1 MALSSPVYLLFLGI
15 VWLAVKVLPG
25 ARWKKYSLLAAS
37 LVFYALLDLR
47 YLALLLLLAG
57 LTYGLGLAIRR
68 GWSAGACAGI
78 GIAFALIVLAVYKY
92 SAVWLPLVSRIP
104 LPGFGRDRFDP
115 IGWLLPVGISFY
127 TFQAI
132 SYLIDI
138 YRGRLE
144 PVRDPADFGLYLLFF
159 PKIIAGPIV
168 RPTDF
173 FRDIPPG
180 PQPAGRKDLVGIFSL
195 FLRGLF
201 KKVVIA
207 DSLAGLAG
215 IGFQAAAIPGTS
227 FFAAPVYWRS
237 FYLFAFQ
244 IYADFSGYTDIARA
258 SAGLLGIPLP
268 ENFRYPYFASSITE
282 FWNRWHMS
290 LTQWF
295 REYVFFP
302 LNRRLQ
308 TSFRRIGSAIL
319 QAATNIFTMLL
330 IGLWHGAAL
339 TYLAWGLWHGVL
351 LSAEKLWKRKPGSV
365 GREILSGVIVFHL
378 VALGWVLFRSDSLPA
393 AMRFLAGMAVGGQ
406 WFLLAECSLP
416 VAAAGIAIGLADA
429 HSLFFLP
436 PSVLTSKTLAS
447 IVTAAAV
454 FAIAIIW
461 LMGWATGGGGQPF
474 IYGSF

>member
-15 VWLAVKVLPG
+15 VWLAVRVLPG

-37 LVFYALLDLR
+37 LFFYALLDLR
-47 YLALLLLLAG
+47 YLALLLFLTV
-57 LTYGLGLAIRR
+57 LTYGLGLAIRH
-68 GWSAGACAGI
+68 GWRVGTCAGI
-78 GIAFALIVLAVYKY
+78 GVAFALIVLIVYKY
-92 SAVWLPLVSRIP
+92 SAVWVPVISQIP
-104 LPGFGRDRFDP
+104 LPGFDRDRFDP
-115 IGWLLPVGISFY
+115 IRWLLPVGISFY

-132 SYLIDI
+132 SYLMDI

-144 PVRDPADFGLYLLFF
+144 PVREIADFGLYLIFF

-173 FRDIPPG
+173 FRDIPSG
-180 PQPAGRKDLVGIFSL
+180 PQPAGRKDIPGIFSL

-207 DSLAGLAG
+207 DALAGLAG
-215 IGFQAAAIPGTS
+215 VGFQAAAMPGTS
-227 FFAAPVYWRS
+227 LIAAPVYWRS

-258 SAGLLGIPLP
+258 SAALIGIPLP
-268 ENFRYPYFASSITE
+268 ENFRYPYFVSSITE

-302 LNRRLQ
+302 LNRTLQ
-308 TSFRRIGSAIL
+308 TSFRRIGSAII

-351 LSAEKLWKRKPGSV
+351 LSAEKFWKRKPGSI
-365 GREILSGVIVFHL
+365 GGELLSGLVVFHL

-393 AMRFLAGMAVGGQ
+393 AMRFLIGMAAGGQ
-406 WFLLAECSLP
+406 WFLLAECILP
-416 VAAAGIAIGLADA
+416 VAAAGIVIGVVDA
-429 HSLFFLP
+429 PGLGLFP
-436 PSVLTSKTLAS
+436 PVVLSSKTIRS
-447 IVTAAAV
+447 IVSIAVVLAITA
-454 FAIAIIW
+454 IW
-461 LMGWATGGGGQPF
+461 LLGWATGGAGQPF

>member
-1 MALSSPVYLLFLGI
+1 MPVI
-15 VWLAVKVLPG
+15 SK
-25 ARWKKYSLLAAS
+25 
-37 LVFYALLDLR
+37 
-47 YLALLLLLAG
+47 
-57 LTYGLGLAIRR
+57 
-68 GWSAGACAGI
+68 
-78 GIAFALIVLAVYKY
+78 
-92 SAVWLPLVSRIP
+92 IP

-115 IGWLLPVGISFY
+115 IRWMLPVGISFY

-144 PVRDPADFGLYLLFF
+144 PVRDPVDFGLYLIFF

-173 FRDIPPG
+173 FRDIPSG
-180 PQPAGRKDLVGIFSL
+180 PQPADRKDLPGIFSL

-207 DSLAGLAG
+207 DALAGLAG
-215 IGFQAAAIPGTS
+215 IGFQAAAMPGTS
-227 FFAAPVYWRS
+227 LFPAPIYWRS

-258 SAGLLGIPLP
+258 SAILLGIPLP

-302 LNRRLQ
+302 LNRTLQ
-308 TSFRRIGSAIL
+308 TSFRSIASAIL
-319 QAATNIFTMLL
+319 QVATNIFTMLL

-351 LSAEKLWKRKPGSV
+351 LSVEKLWKRKPGSF
-365 GREILSGVIVFHL
+365 GWEILSGLVIFHL
-378 VALGWVLFRSDSLPA
+378 VALGWVLFQSDSLPA
-393 AMRFLAGMAVGGQ
+393 AMRFLAGMAAGGQ
-406 WFLLAECSLP
+406 WFLLAESILP
-416 VAAAGIAIGLADA
+416 VAAAGIAIVLVDAPGLR
-429 HSLFFLP
+429 FLP
-436 PSVLTSKTLAS
+436 PTVFSSKTLQS
-447 IVTAAAV
+447 ILTAAAV
-454 FAIAIIW
+454 FTIAIIW
-461 LMGWATGGGGQPF
+461 LLGWATGGGSQPF